1 MGAYED
7 LIRDTVVTLLEPGRP
22 LTLQQIAA
30 AVTPQLLLRT
40 GWPGAPPML
49 LIELVLKANPERFA
63 EVRPSTWVRRSAAR
77 GDGPEAG
84 VPSKPH
90 APLLTGDAAAAAT
103 PPEKLFSLDAVSHMG
118 VHVAV
123 EVEIA
128 RQRQGPS
135 RRPAGL

>member
-30 AVTPQLLLRT
+30 AVTPQLLLQA
-40 GWPGAPPML
+40 GWPGAPPIL
-49 LIELVLKANPERFA
+49 LIELVLKANPDRFA
-63 EVRPSTWVRRSAAR
+63 EVRPGTWVRR

-90 APLLTGDAAAAAT
+90 VPLLRGDAAAAAT

-128 RQRQGPS
+128 RQRQGPR